1 MVLDK
6 TVDMMLSDDYKEGL
20 RAEYHQ
26 TVYRANKLKKAIKEY
41 DPKKP
46 QFKASVD
53 LLKWQYRVMMDYI
66 YVLKV
71 RAEVEKIKL

>member
-6 TVDMMLSDDYKEGL
+6 TVDMMLSDDYKEQI

-26 TVYRANKLKKAIKEY
+26 VVYRANKLQKAIKEY

-46 QFKASVD
+46 QFKASID
-53 LLKWQYRVMMDYI
+53 LLKWHHRVLMDYI

-71 RAEVEKIKL
+71 RANIEKIKL